1 MATKAVNKKIKESKT
16 RKYATMK
23 FHDGEENS
31 TVIFELFSDI
41 CPKTVD
47 NFLSLCD
54 GFKNAGSEEIG
65 YKSSE
70 VHRIVNGMYVQ
81 LGRIKHD
88 IGFANKFNAEFEDES
103 FCVKH
108 TEIGLLGMCKRSGL
122 KHSNES

>member
-1 MATKAVNKKIKESKT
+1 MAKSAVNKKINLSKT
-16 RKYATMK
+16 CKYATMK
-23 FHDGEENS
+23 FHDGEEES
-31 TVIFELFSDI
+31 TVFFELFSDI
-41 CPKTVD
+41 CPKTVE

-54 GFKNAGSEEIG
+54 GFKNAGDEQIG
-65 YKSSE
+65 YKGSE
-70 VHRIVNGMYVQ
+70 VHRIVNGMYIQ
-81 LGRIKHD
+81 LGRIKHS